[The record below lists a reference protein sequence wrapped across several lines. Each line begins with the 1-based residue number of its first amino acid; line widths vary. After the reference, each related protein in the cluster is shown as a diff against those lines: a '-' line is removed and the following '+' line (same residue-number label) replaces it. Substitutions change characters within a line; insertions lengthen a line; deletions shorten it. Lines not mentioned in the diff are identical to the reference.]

1 MKKIILAIIIGVL
14 VIAVGTGIYFVAA
27 DKNDGTVSVTVD
39 DFADNPDTLE
49 SLMTRPEK
57 FTKVLENQYHLGAKK
72 TAEFYECPEEW
83 LTYTEFV
90 TVTNSTDET
99 ITVFALDVND
109 NGKDGVYICTSLEGD
124 IEIEPGNTAPV
135 YFNILCDNGDLS
147 TDDAKALVESMDI
160 KIAYRDE
167 SVVNGDIMTSFV
179 GCKAA
184 YINNNTAE

>member
-1 MKKIILAIIIGVL
+1 MKKIIIAIVIGILAA
-14 VIAVGTGIYFVAA
+14 AVGTGIYFVTA

-39 DFADNPDTLE
+39 DFVDSPDTLE

-57 FTKVLENQYHLGAKK
+57 YTKVLENQYHLGAEK
-72 TAEFYECPEEW
+72 TAEFYEYPEEW
-83 LTYTEFV
+83 LTYTEFL
-90 TVTNSTDET
+90 TVTNPTDET
-99 ITVFALDVND
+99 ITVFALDVSD

-147 TDDAKALVESMDI
+147 TDEAKALVGSMDI

-167 SVVNGDIMTSFV
+167 TLINEDPALSYVGHKTVDIN
-179 GCKAA
+179 K
-184 YINNNTAE
+184 TAE

>member
-1 MKKIILAIIIGVL
+1 MKKIILAIAIGIL
-14 VIAVGTGIYFVAA
+14 VVAVGTGIYFFTA

-57 FTKVLENQYHLGAKK
+57 FTKVLENEYHLGGEK
-72 TAEFYECPEEW
+72 TAEFYEYPEEW
-83 LTYTEFV
+83 LTYTEFL

-99 ITVFALDVND
+99 ITVFALEVND

-147 TDDAKALVESMDI
+147 TDEAKALVGGMDI
-160 KIAYRDE
+160 KLAYRDE
-167 SVVNGDIMTSFV
+167 SLVNENPELSYVGFKTVDIN
-179 GCKAA
+179 K
-184 YINNNTAE
+184 TAE